1 MLYVGLDIHI
11 KNIFICILNDN
22 GKIERQ
28 LKVRQVDQ
36 MMNVLKKLPDRFAVC
51 YEASCGY
58 GHDHELLTPLATRVA
73 VAHPGL
79 LKSIYRSLEEERSP
93 RCSAVGEAVVH
104 RPGSHRSRPLGRRA
118 GLGRE
123 LIGFRQKLV
132 HQRTR
137 AKNGVRALLRTV
149 LIQALRRPGLW
160 TRDGI
165 AWLKQLEFSQSMH
178 ALKRDLLVEEI
189 ETLSVQLRRVE
200 KELARFSK
208 DNVSVWQLQSI
219 PGVGPRTAEAIV
231 AFLDDPHRFSHS
243 KRVGAYFG
251 LVPSQDQSG
260 ERNRMGH
267 ITREGPAVVR
277 QFLAEATWQAV
288 RRSPTVRAY
297 FERIARGETD
307 RRKTAIVATA
317 HYLVRVMW
325 AMLKNGTLWQE
336 KAQAA

>member
-1 MLYVGLDIHI
+1 MLYVGLDIHSKHI
-11 KNIFICILNDN
+11 SICILNDN

-36 MMNVLKKLPDRFAVC
+36 MMKVLEELPDRFAVC
-51 YEASCGY
+51 FEASCGY
-58 GHDHELLTPLATRVA
+58 GHYYELLTPIATRVV
-73 VAHPGL
+73 VAHAGL
-79 LKSIYRSLEEERSP
+79 LKLIYRSKKKNDRRDAQRLAQLLYIDQVP
-93 RCSAVGEAVVH
+93 TVHVPSADV
-104 RPGSHRSRPLGRRA
+104 RA
-118 GLGRE
+118 WRE

-132 HQRTR
+132 HKRTR

-149 LIQALRRPGLW
+149 AIQAPRRPGLW
-160 TRDGI
+160 TRNGI
-165 AWLKQLEFSQSMH
+165 AWLKRLEFSQPMH
-178 ALKRDLLVEEI
+178 ALQRDLLIDEI

-200 KELARFSK
+200 KELTRFSK
-208 DNVSVWQLQSI
+208 DKPAVWQLQSI

-231 AFLDDPHRFSHS
+231 AFVDDPHRFSHS

-251 LVPSQDQSG
+251 LVPSQYQSG
-260 ERNRMGH
+260 DRNRMGH

-277 QFLAEATWQAV
+277 HFLAEATWQAV

-297 FERIARGETD
+297 FERIARGDKD

-325 AMLKNGTLWQE
+325 AMLKHGTLWKE
-336 KAQAA
+336 TAQAA

>member
-36 MMNVLKKLPDRFAVC
+36 MVDVLKKLPDRFAVC

-58 GHDHELLTPLATRVA
+58 GHYHELLTTIATRVA

-79 LKSIYRSLEEERSP
+79 LKLIYRSKKKNDRRDAQKLAKLLYIDQVP
-93 RCSAVGEAVVH
+93 TVHVPSADV
-104 RPGSHRSRPLGRRA
+104 RA
-118 GLGRE
+118 WRE

-132 HQRTR
+132 HKRTR

-149 LIQALRRPGLW
+149 LIQPPRRPGLW
-160 TRDGI
+160 TRKGI
-165 AWLKQLEFSQSMH
+165 DWLKQREFSQPMH

-219 PGVGPRTAEAIV
+219 PGVGPRTAEAVV

-260 ERNRMGH
+260 DNNRMGH

-277 QFLAEATWQAV
+277 HFLAEATWQAV

-297 FERIARGETD
+297 FERIARGDKD

-325 AMLKNGTLWQE
+325 SMLKNGTLWQE
-336 KAQAA
+336 RTQAA

>member
-1 MLYVGLDIHI
+1 MLYVGLDIHSKHI
-11 KNIFICILNDN
+11 SICILNNN

-36 MMNVLKKLPDRFAVC
+36 MMNVLEKLPDHFAVC
-51 YEASCGY
+51 FEASCGY
-58 GHDHELLTPLATRVA
+58 GHYHELLTPIATRVV
-73 VAHPGL
+73 VAHAGL
-79 LKSIYRSLEEERSP
+79 LKLIYRSKKKNDRRDAQRLAQLLYIDQVP
-93 RCSAVGEAVVH
+93 TVHVPSADV
-104 RPGSHRSRPLGRRA
+104 RA
-118 GLGRE
+118 WRE

-132 HQRTR
+132 HKRTR

-149 LIQALRRPGLW
+149 AIQAPTRPGLW
-160 TRDGI
+160 TRNGI
-165 AWLKQLEFSQSMH
+165 AWLKRLEFSQPTH
-178 ALKRDLLVEEI
+178 ALQRDLLIDEI

-200 KELARFSK
+200 KELTRFSK
-208 DNVSVWQLQSI
+208 DKPAVWQLQSI

-231 AFLDDPHRFSHS
+231 AFVDDPHRFPHS

-251 LVPSQDQSG
+251 LVPSQYQSG
-260 ERNRMGH
+260 DRNRMGH

-277 QFLAEATWQAV
+277 HFLAEATWQAV

-297 FERIARGETD
+297 FERIARGDKD

-325 AMLKNGTLWQE
+325 AMLKHGTLWKE
-336 KAQAA
+336 TAQAA

>member
-1 MLYVGLDIHI
+1 
-11 KNIFICILNDN
+11 
-22 GKIERQ
+22 
-28 LKVRQVDQ
+28 
-36 MMNVLKKLPDRFAVC
+36 
-51 YEASCGY
+51 
-58 GHDHELLTPLATRVA
+58 
-73 VAHPGL
+73 
-79 LKSIYRSLEEERSP
+79 
-93 RCSAVGEAVVH
+93 
-104 RPGSHRSRPLGRRA
+104 
-118 GLGRE
+118 
-123 LIGFRQKLV
+123 
-132 HQRTR
+132 
-137 AKNGVRALLRTV
+137 
-149 LIQALRRPGLW
+149 
-160 TRDGI
+160 
-165 AWLKQLEFSQSMH
+165 MH

-219 PGVGPRTAEAIV
+219 PGVGPRTAEAVV

-260 ERNRMGH
+260 DRNRMGH

-277 QFLAEATWQAV
+277 HFLAEATWQAV

-297 FERIARGETD
+297 FERIAHGDKD

-325 AMLKNGTLWQE
+325 AMLKHGTLWKE
-336 KAQAA
+336 TAKAA